1 MKRIYIIIAI
11 LAFTASA
18 CKKSTIDLTPED
30 SYTTANFFKTEAQF
44 RQAVAGAYVPL
55 RDVMTNDFHS
65 AEMRSDNTHYQ
76 PFPTNRGAAYVNREN
91 IDDFENLPGNTYV
104 LALWENCYKV
114 ISRANI
120 VIERLAGFEMAE
132 PAKNNIDG
140 QAKFLR
146 AWSYFKLVRQFGG
159 VPLYLKELKKA
170 DDAFVNRSTEA
181 EVFAQIIADASDAIK
196 ELSNPVFSGNKQSG
210 EATKGAATVLLA
222 DVYVT
227 LKRWKD
233 AEDILVTLQ
242 PMGYALQTNYAE
254 AFLPVNKNSRE
265 SLFEVQYLEGTA
277 TGTAPNAIPFMFLP
291 RTLATTVITGTAF
304 PSNNKSDGGWNTPT
318 PDLISAYEP
327 GDKRLDASIGII
339 EGAYNGSD
347 EFVYA
352 VKKDITTAT
361 PPAAGKI
368 NLPYVKKFIHPP
380 YTAALNSND
389 NWPVYRYAE
398 ALLLLAEARN
408 EQGKATAL
416 GPLNEV
422 RTRAFGAGL
431 GQVITT
437 DPTAL
442 RAIILKERRTELAFE
457 NKRWHDLVRSGNAVQ
472 IMNTQ
477 GTAIKTAFPWHTA
490 SSYNVTANKLLFP
503 IPSSEIEFNPALTQN
518 PL

>member
-1 MKRIYIIIAI
+1 MKKIYTIIAI
-11 LAFTASA
+11 LAVTATS
-18 CKKSTIDLTPED
+18 CKQSILDLAPED

-76 PFPTNRGAAYVNREN
+76 PIPTNRGAAYVNREN

-114 ISRANI
+114 ISRSNI
-120 VIERLAGFEMAE
+120 VIDRLVGFEMAE
-132 PAKNNIDG
+132 ASKNNIDG

-181 EVFAQIIADASDAIK
+181 EVYAQIIADASDAIK
-196 ELSNPVFSGNKQSG
+196 ELSNPTFSATVTKLNG

-233 AEDILVTLQ
+233 AEDLLVTLQ

-265 SLFEVQYLEGTA
+265 SLFEVQYLEGSA

-291 RTLATTVITGTAF
+291 RTTSTAVVTVF
-304 PSNNKSDGGWNTPT
+304 VSNNKTDGGWNTPT

-347 EFVYA
+347 EFIYA

-380 YTAALNSND
+380 YTVALNSND

-408 EQGKATAL
+408 EQSKATAL
-416 GPLNEV
+416 APLNEV
-422 RTRAFGAGL
+422 RARAFGAGL
-431 GQVITT
+431 GQITTT

-472 IMNTQ
+472 IMNTH
-477 GTAIKTAFPWHTA
+477 GAAIKAAFPWHTA
-490 SSYNVTANKLLFP
+490 KSYSVTAAKLLFP

>member
-1 MKRIYIIIAI
+1 MKKIYIIIAI
-11 LAFTASA
+11 LTVTATA
-18 CKKSTIDLTPED
+18 CKQSLLDLAPED
-30 SYTTANFFKTEAQF
+30 QYTSATFFKTEAQF
-44 RQAVAGAYVPL
+44 RQAVTGAYVPL

-76 PFPTNRGAAYVNREN
+76 PFATNRGAAYVNREN

-132 PAKNNIDG
+132 ASKNNIDG

-146 AWSYFKLVRQFGG
+146 AWGYFKLVRQFGG
-159 VPLYLKELKKA
+159 VPLYLKELKTA
-170 DDAFVNRSTEA
+170 DDAFVSRSTEA
-181 EVFAQIIADASDAIK
+181 EVYAQIIADASDAIK
-196 ELSNPVFSGNKQSG
+196 ELSNPTFTSNKQAG

-233 AEDILVTLQ
+233 AEDLLVTLQ
-242 PMGYALQTNYAE
+242 PMGYSLLPNYAD

-265 SLFEVQYLEGTA
+265 SIFEVQYLEGQG
-277 TGTAPNAIPFMFLP
+277 TGTAANAIPFMFLP
-291 RTLATTVITGTAF
+291 RTTSTAVVTVLAM
-304 PSNNKSDGGWNTPT
+304 NNKTDGGWNTPT

-352 VKKDITTAT
+352 SKKDITTAT

-368 NLPYVKKFIHPP
+368 NLPYIKKFMHPP
-380 YTAALNSND
+380 FVAALNSND
-389 NWPVYRYAE
+389 NWPIYRYSE

-408 EQGKATAL
+408 EQNKATAL

-431 GQVITT
+431 GQITT
-437 DPTAL
+437 TDQTTL

-472 IMNTQ
+472 IMNAH
-477 GTAIKTAFPWHTA
+477 GIAIKAAFPWHTA

-503 IPSSEIEFNPALTQN
+503 IPSSEREFNPALTQN

>member
-1 MKRIYIIIAI
+1 MKKIFILFTI
-11 LAFTASA
+11 LAVTAAA
-18 CKKSTIDLTPED
+18 CKQSILDLAPED
-30 SYTTANFFKTEAQF
+30 QYTSATFFKTEAQF
-44 RQAVAGAYVPL
+44 RQAIAGAYVPL

-76 PFPTNRGAAYVNREN
+76 SFAANRGAAYVNREN

-104 LALWENCYKV
+104 LALWEHCYRV

-120 VIERLAGFEMAE
+120 VIDRIAGFEMDEA
-132 PAKNNIDG
+132 AKNNIDG

-159 VPLYLKELKKA
+159 VPLYLKELKTA
-170 DDAFVNRSTEA
+170 DDAFVSRATEA
-181 EVFAQIIADASDAIK
+181 EVYAQIIADASDAIK
-196 ELSNPVFSGNKQSG
+196 KLSNPVFTGNKQNG

-233 AEDILVTLQ
+233 AEDLLVTLQ
-242 PMGYALQTNYAE
+242 PMGYALEASYAN
-254 AFLPVNKNSRE
+254 AFLPTNKNGKE
-265 SLFEVQYLEGTA
+265 SIFEVQYLEGNA

-291 RTLATTVITGTAF
+291 RTTSTALITGIA
-304 PSNNKSDGGWNTPT
+304 SNNKVDGGWNTPT

-327 GDKRLDASIGII
+327 GDKRLDVSIGII

-347 EFVYA
+347 EFIYA

-368 NLPYVKKFIHPP
+368 NLPYIKKFIHGP
-380 YTAALNSND
+380 YTIALNSNE

-408 EQGKATAL
+408 EQNKATAL

-431 GQVITT
+431 GQVTTT
-437 DPTAL
+437 DQVAL

-472 IMNTQ
+472 IMNAH
-477 GTAIKTAFPWHTA
+477 GLAIKAAFPWHTA
-490 SSYNVTANKLLFP
+490 SSYGVTANKLLYP
-503 IPSSEIEFNPALTQN
+503 IPSSEIGFNPALTQN